1 MYFIEQTAAVHFSLP
16 PTPSL
21 QGQTALFLA
30 CREGCASCVK
40 HLLDCFANVTLLD
53 NLDRSPIQ
61 IAYEK
66 QHHDIVELLKTSA
79 HGPLVHYPLT
89 SRVHTRMPMYSHGPG
104 MPITGDQEVFVMQ
117 RPLSSLVRSKR
128 QAKQPQERS
137 AVTEPGVPYPYPT
150 DIRGHQFHQQQRHE
164 LAAGYLGTHATQPT
178 HQTFGE
184 LTHQPPFAPH
194 CHPSKIPLQD
204 MHTYS
209 YSSSVNGANPML
221 PTSSNMTHHP
231 SSSSTSS
238 SSSPPQ
244 LLNTPKV
251 HPTVTSGY
259 NSDINYGTSYSNNG
273 SRILL
278 ESSHHPTTSAY
289 SSAIQ
294 HTQPVSEPMATT
306 SNYTEPTATL
316 SDIETVNELI
326 TSMADDL
333 GPVPHHTTATA
344 IDASEDTVLRS
355 VNGSKPYVSQ
365 SVDQLQSVGYSMPA
379 TTTIVDTTQPSVY
392 PESSG
397 GYTHASGSYHQ
408 TVYDCCS
415 QSAPSSAL
423 PGTSSYHASTQPNT
437 GSTRPLQHL
446 PIPVDMSDP
455 SLQYAGG
462 INPGTYGHHQ
472 NGTTGVGNN
481 SRSPP
486 SYYPSP
492 PSTDLHYGVPPPVGH
507 HHSSIDP
514 PSLTPSPESRDE
526 LRQCMDQ
533 FTTESY
539 VEGQIQDYPL
549 LHQHQHFVHHRPVP
563 PCESHV

>member
-1 MYFIEQTAAVHFSLP
+1 MY
-16 PTPSL
+16 
-21 QGQTALFLA
+21 
-30 CREGCASCVK
+30 
-40 HLLDCFANVTLLD
+40 N
-53 NLDRSPIQ
+53 
-61 IAYEK
+61 
-66 QHHDIVELLKTSA
+66 
-79 HGPLVHYPLT
+79 
-89 SRVHTRMPMYSHGPG
+89 HGPG
-104 MPITGDQEVFVMQ
+104 MGISGDQEVFVMQ

-137 AVTEPGVPYPYPT
+137 AVAETVVPYPYPT
-150 DIRGHQFHQQQRHE
+150 DVQGHQFHQQQHE
-164 LAAGYLGTHATQPT
+164 LAASYLGTLATQPA

-184 LTHQPPFAPH
+184 LTHQPTSVPLS
-194 CHPSKIPLQD
+194 HPSKIPLQD

-209 YSSSVNGANPML
+209 YSSSVNSANTVH
-221 PTSSNMTHHP
+221 PTASNITHHP
-231 SSSSTSS
+231 SSSSSPSS
-238 SSSPPQ
+238 SSQ

-259 NSDINYGTSYSNNG
+259 GSEMNYRTSYSNTG
-273 SRILL
+273 SAILL

-289 SSAIQ
+289 SSAVQ
-294 HTQPVSEPMATT
+294 QTLPVSEPMATT

-333 GPVPHHTTATA
+333 EPVPHHTTATA
-344 IDASEDTVLRS
+344 IDPTQATALQS
-355 VNGSKPYVSQ
+355 VNCSKPYNTQ

-379 TTTIVDTTQPSVY
+379 TTTIVDTTQPSGY

-397 GYTHASGSYHQ
+397 GYTHVSGAYHQ

-423 PGTSSYHASTQPNT
+423 PGTSSCHASTQPNT

-446 PIPVDMSDP
+446 PIPVDMPDP
-455 SLQYAGG
+455 SLQYTGS
-462 INPGTYGHHQ
+462 ILPSNPGTYGHPQ
-472 NGTTGVGNN
+472 NSTTGIGNN

-492 PSTDLHYGVPPPVGH
+492 PSTDPHYGVPPPIGH
-507 HHSSIDP
+507 PHTAPIDP

-549 LHQHQHFVHHRPVP
+549 HLHQHFVTHRPVP